1 MRFGELGLGSLLGER
16 HTRNWSAGGV
26 YILFTYTYLH
36 MRGEE
41 ERTDGPSYY
50 SITMGSEAV
59 RSSIR

>member
-1 MRFGELGLGSLLGER
+1 M
-16 HTRNWSAGGV
+16 
-26 YILFTYTYLH
+26 FTYTYLH

-41 ERTDGPSYY
+41 RTDGPAYY

>member
-1 MRFGELGLGSLLGER
+1 MVQRDR
-16 HTRNWSAGGV
+16 
-26 YILFTYTYLH
+26 IFTYTYLH

-41 ERTDGPSYY
+41 ERTDEPSYY